1 MKHRIALLLVL
12 TSLSASAL
20 AASPCQE
27 KEQDI
32 QREISYAEKHH
43 NQSRIDGLNT
53 ALRQVRENCS
63 DSKLKADHQ
72 QKIAKQREETRTTLQ
87 ENDMAKE
94 NVTDDLRAE
103 LKTLADTLEE
113 VLNSSADK
121 SKEEMGKLRSKAESA
136 LKESR
141 ARLGETS
148 EAILR
153 QTRETAARADDYVR
167 ENPWTGVGIGAA
179 VGLVLGVL
187 LSRR

>member
-1 MKHRIALLLVL
+1 MKPRIALLLVL

-72 QKIAKQREETRTTLQ
+72 QKIAKQREEIAERQRDLQ
-87 ENDMAKE
+87 EARKKGDADKINKRQHKLNEAQQ
-94 NVTDDLRAE
+94 E
-103 LKTLADTLEE
+103 LKTL
-113 VLNSSADK
+113 
-121 SKEEMGKLRSKAESA
+121 
-136 LKESR
+136 ESR
-141 ARLGETS
+141 
-148 EAILR
+148 
-153 QTRETAARADDYVR
+153 DY
-167 ENPWTGVGIGAA
+167 
-179 VGLVLGVL
+179 
-187 LSRR
+187 

>member
-63 DSKLKADHQ
+63 DSKLKRQHKLNEAQ
-72 QKIAKQREETRTTLQ
+72 Q
-87 ENDMAKE
+87 
-94 NVTDDLRAE
+94 E
-103 LKTLADTLEE
+103 LKTL
-113 VLNSSADK
+113 
-121 SKEEMGKLRSKAESA
+121 
-136 LKESR
+136 ESR
-141 ARLGETS
+141 
-148 EAILR
+148 
-153 QTRETAARADDYVR
+153 DY
-167 ENPWTGVGIGAA
+167 
-179 VGLVLGVL
+179 
-187 LSRR
+187 

>member
-63 DSKLKADHQ
+63 DSKLKADHK
-72 QKIAKQREETRTTLQ
+72 QKIAKQRKRLLNVSAICRKPGRKAMRTKLT
-87 ENDMAKE
+87 NASI
-94 NVTDDLRAE
+94 
-103 LKTLADTLEE
+103 
-113 VLNSSADK
+113 NSMK
-121 SKEEMGKLRSKAESA
+121 RNRS
-136 LKESR
+136 
-141 ARLGETS
+141 
-148 EAILR
+148 
-153 QTRETAARADDYVR
+153 
-167 ENPWTGVGIGAA
+167 
-179 VGLVLGVL
+179 
-187 LSRR
+187 